1 MKGRRIRALVLV
13 LIVAVALLLVAVAIA
28 LFVRNIVG
36 DNAVEPGRY
45 VTIPA
50 DYDPAADEWPGAS
63 LGFVGPE
70 GLGKM
75 GSGVENQV
83 GRKFVADDKIGGFA
97 EGFLEVSFPRS
108 CSEYDA
114 HCIVEDAGGVWVSD
128 NYIFDND
135 AETRSASVY
144 FPAAKSKGDL
154 EAIAEALTASELV
167 DSACLNAAG
176 TLSSGP
182 DARIGE

>member
-70 GLGKM
+70 GQ
-75 GSGVENQV
+75 GSLSEMEFETNGSREPSWSQV
-83 GRKFVADDKIGGFA
+83 RGR
-97 EGFLEVSFPRS
+97 R
-108 CSEYDA
+108 
-114 HCIVEDAGGVWVSD
+114 
-128 NYIFDND
+128 
-135 AETRSASVY
+135 
-144 FPAAKSKGDL
+144 
-154 EAIAEALTASELV
+154 
-167 DSACLNAAG
+167 
-176 TLSSGP
+176 
-182 DARIGE
+182 